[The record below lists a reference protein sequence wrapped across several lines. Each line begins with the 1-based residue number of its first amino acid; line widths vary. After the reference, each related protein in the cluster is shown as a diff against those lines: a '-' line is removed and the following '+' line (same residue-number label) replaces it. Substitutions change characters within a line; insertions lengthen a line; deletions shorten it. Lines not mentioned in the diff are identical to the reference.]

1 MFTGI
6 KVHDDCMPVFN
17 DFKIGHKYSY
27 VLFTISD
34 DERFI
39 VVDKTGPKGSTYDD
53 LLNDLPQRDIC
64 FAVYDYDFTNDDGN
78 IRNRIVFIS
87 WVPDAAPA
95 RRKMISASTRVS
107 FKNAL
112 PGIGLG
118 IQANDYSEI
127 QESELLARCHA
138 SIK

>member
-6 KVHDDCMPVFN
+6 IVHDECMPVFN
-17 DFKIGHKYSY
+17 DFKIGHKYRY
-27 VLFTISD
+27 VLFTFSD

-39 VVDKTGPKGSTYDD
+39 VVDKTGPKDTTYDQFLD
-53 LLNDLPQRDIC
+53 DLPQNDVC

-78 IRNRIVFIS
+78 LRNRLLFIS
-87 WVPDAAPA
+87 WVPNSAPA
-95 RRKMISASTRVS
+95 RKKMISASTRIS

-112 PGIGLG
+112 PGVGLS
-118 IQANDYSEI
+118 IQANSYAEI
-127 QESELLARCHA
+127 QESEVRAKCLA

>member
-17 DFKIGHKYSY
+17 DFKIGHKYKY
-27 VLFTISD
+27 ILFTFSD

-39 VVDKTGPKGSTYDD
+39 IVDKTGPKGSKYED
-53 LLNDLPQRDIC
+53 LLNDLPERDVR
-64 FAVYDYDFTNDDGN
+64 FAVYDFDFTNDDGN
-78 IRNRIVFIS
+78 LRNRLVFIS
-87 WVPDAAPA
+87 WAPNSAPA
-95 RRKMISASTRVS
+95 RKKMLSASTRVS

-112 PGIGLG
+112 PGVGPG

-127 QESELLARCHA
+127 QESEVLARCLA
-138 SIK
+138 STK

>member
-6 KVHDDCMPVFN
+6 KIHDDCMQVFN

-27 VLFTISD
+27 VLFTISN

-39 VVDKTGPKGSTYDD
+39 VVDKKGPKGKTYED
-53 LLNDLPQRDIC
+53 LINDLPQRDIC
-64 FAVYDYDFTNDDGN
+64 FAVYDYDFHDEEGN
-78 IRNRIVFIS
+78 LRNRLIFIS
-87 WVPDAAPA
+87 WVPNNAPA
-95 RRKMISASTRVS
+95 RRKMISASTRVT

-112 PGIGLG
+112 PGVGLG

-127 QESELLARCHA
+127 QESELLARCIA
-138 SIK
+138 SVK

>member
-27 VLFTISD
+27 VLFTFSD

-39 VVDKTGPKGSTYDD
+39 IVDKTGPKGSTYDD
-53 LLNDLPQRDIC
+53 FLADLPERDVR

-78 IRNRIVFIS
+78 LRNRLIFVS
-87 WVPDAAPA
+87 WVPNAAPA
-95 RRKMISASTRVS
+95 RKKMISASTRIS

-112 PGIGLG
+112 PGVGPS
-118 IQANDYSEI
+118 IQANNLADLNE
-127 QESELLARCHA
+127 EEVRARCLA
-138 SIK
+138 SMK

>member
-6 KVHDDCMPVFN
+6 KVHDECMPVFN

-27 VLFTISD
+27 VLFTFSD

-39 VVDKTGPKGSTYDD
+39 VVDKTGPKGSKYEDF
-53 LLNDLPQRDIC
+53 LSDLPERDVR

-78 IRNRIVFIS
+78 LRNRLVFIS
-87 WVPDAAPA
+87 WAPNSAPA
-95 RRKMISASTRVS
+95 RKKMLSASTRVS

-112 PGIGLG
+112 PGVGPG

-127 QESELLARCHA
+127 QESEILARCLA
-138 SIK
+138 STK